1 MSIKPLYIYVL
12 LLGLTTL
19 GIVLSND
26 VSSPATLVTTQSD
39 YTAGEPIQLTFEGS
53 DIEPSLLYC
62 SNSYGSIMITPQ
74 LSEKKL
80 IYHIPDSISKKS
92 GQLYW
97 QLLDPTNPQTGSLTI
112 HPQSTISSLESYLG
126 PPSIEAGGTDYTML
140 VVIPT
145 DALDNPLKDETEVL
159 IKHQFL
165 SIEESTPVATDY
177 SIAFKNLFSY
187 QQSGRMIISSESLG
201 LNSKEFDVN
210 VMPAI
215 PENFNINASRVHDYA
230 DGNQIT
236 TLKSSVIKDRFNN
249 VVSDGTFVTFFI
261 TNKEGHK
268 TKTSGATINGIA
280 TARVLH
286 PDYADDWEVK
296 AYVEGM
302 ANSDSIQ
309 LSYKQAIKDYE
320 VSFSEDKRTISIGP
334 IRSFMEQRVPDG
346 LAIKLRVYK
355 NDSLDNEIL
364 ERSYKGFASFKLNE
378 DRYPPGTY
386 QFEIEAS
393 RIIKS
398 FKNIIYE

>member
-53 DIEPSLLYC
+53 NLEPSLLYC

-74 LSEKKL
+74 LSEKKV
-80 IYHIPDSISKKS
+80 IYHVPDSISKKS

-112 HPQSTISSLESYLG
+112 HPQSTISSLESYPG

-165 SIEESTPVATDY
+165 SNEGSTPVATNY

-230 DGNQIT
+230 D
-236 TLKSSVIKDRFNN
+236 
-249 VVSDGTFVTFFI
+249 
-261 TNKEGHK
+261 
-268 TKTSGATINGIA
+268 
-280 TARVLH
+280 
-286 PDYADDWEVK
+286 DWEVK

-320 VSFSEDKRTISIGP
+320 VSFSEDKRTITIGP

-364 ERSYKGFASFKLNE
+364 ERSYKGLASFKLNE

-398 FKNIIYE
+398 FNNIIYE